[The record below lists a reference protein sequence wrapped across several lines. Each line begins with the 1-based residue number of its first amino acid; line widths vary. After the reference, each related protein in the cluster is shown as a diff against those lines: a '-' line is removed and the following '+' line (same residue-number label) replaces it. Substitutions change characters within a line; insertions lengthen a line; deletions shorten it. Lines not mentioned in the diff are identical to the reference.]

1 MRQVQKMSDAE
12 AEVMQM
18 VWRCGGSITSPAL
31 HQELSKT
38 REWKQNT
45 VITFLARLT
54 DKGIIAAEKQGR
66 GKPSRYIA
74 LLTEEEYKHCETI
87 AFLDAVHGGSMKSLM
102 TALCGDEEP
111 TRAQLGELKA
121 WFESLDKG

>member
-1 MRQVQKMSDAE
+1 MRQIQKMSDAE
-12 AEVMQM
+12 MEVMKV

-45 VITFLARLT
+45 VITFLSRLT
-54 DKGIIAAEKQGR
+54 DKGIITAEKQGR
-66 GKPSRYIA
+66 GKPSRYVA
-74 LLTEEEYKHCETI
+74 RLTEEEYKRCETM
-87 AFLDAVHGGSMKSLM
+87 AFLDAVHGGSMASLM
-102 TALCGDEEP
+102 TALCGNEEP

-121 WFESLDKG
+121 WFESMDKG